1 MNALAPGSQA
11 VKCARRLSDSILI
24 AFYQACEIGALD
36 VAADL
41 LKCCE
46 ATMVGIDV
54 PGVDRRRHDETL
66 IHAFEHLW
74 FLREAEERKAAG
86 EIRVVAPPAG
96 LRGVRG

>member
-1 MNALAPGSQA
+1 MNAIAPGTQA
-11 VKCARRLSDSILI
+11 VRYARRLSDSILI
-24 AFYQACEIGALD
+24 AFYQACDIGALN

-46 ATMVGIDV
+46 ATMTGIDV

-74 FLREAEERKAAG
+74 FLREAAERGAAG
-86 EIRVVAPPAG
+86 EIRLLAPAIARPG
-96 LRGVRG
+96 RIG